1 MSRRNASR
9 RSSSSAGKPAWV
21 WFVLGNFVGGF
32 VVLMIFLHG
41 LKDNGK
47 PAAIAKR
54 PPPAKQAEDKSDAP
68 RFDFYTLL
76 QENEVA
82 VPPPKAAK
90 PARHNGTST
99 SSSTSGAASSGNTRS
114 EAPVDEP
121 ALVYILQ
128 AASFREAA
136 EAERLR
142 AQLTLANLDV
152 KVETATDSRGTWH
165 RVLVGPYSSRSR
177 VAKAREVLADHKL
190 MPLVLKRPAKS

>member
-9 RSSSSAGKPAWV
+9 RSSSSSGKPAWV
-21 WFVLGNFVGGF
+21 WFILGNFVGGF
-32 VVLMIFLHG
+32 VVFMIFLHG
-41 LKDNGK
+41 LKQDGK
-47 PAAIAKR
+47 PATTAKR
-54 PPPAKQAEDKSDAP
+54 QAPAKQAEDKSEQP

-76 QENEVA
+76 QENEVS
-82 VPPPKAAK
+82 VPPPKTAQ
-90 PARHNGTST
+90 PARRQSGDTESKNTNPESV
-99 SSSTSGAASSGNTRS
+99 SS
-114 EAPVDEP
+114 EP
-121 ALVYILQ
+121 SLVYILQ
-128 AASFREAA
+128 AASFRDAA

-190 MPLVLKRPAKS
+190 MPLVLKRPAR

>member
-32 VVLMIFLHG
+32 VVFLIFLHG
-41 LKDNGK
+41 LKEDGK
-47 PAAIAKR
+47 PAAITKR
-54 PPPAKQAEDKSDAP
+54 QPPAKQAEEQPDAP

-76 QENEVA
+76 QENEVS
-82 VPPPKAAK
+82 VPPPKTAK
-90 PARHNGTST
+90 PARHSA
-99 SSSTSGAASSGNTRS
+99 TSGGDSGSKSATAESPAA
-114 EAPVDEP
+114 EP

-165 RVLVGPYSSRSR
+165 RVLVGPYTSRSR